1 MTYRYEQHQNGYY
14 IHKSAVADQ
23 KSILILREEMEFTE
37 EQEADFIYQVARWVR
52 GRGYEVLYYT
62 GSKAEANRVYCLTL
76 ALDNLSQVA

>member
-14 IHKSAVADQ
+14 IHKAAVAD
-23 KSILILREEMEFTE
+23 SESFLILREEMEFTE
-37 EQEADFIYQVARWVR
+37 EQEEDFIYQVARWVR

-76 ALDNLSQVA
+76 ALDSLCQVA